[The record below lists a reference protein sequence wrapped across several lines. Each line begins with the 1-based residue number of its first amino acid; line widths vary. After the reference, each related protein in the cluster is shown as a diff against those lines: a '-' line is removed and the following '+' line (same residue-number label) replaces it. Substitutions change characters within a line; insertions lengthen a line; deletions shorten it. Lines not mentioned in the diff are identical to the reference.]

1 MKDGQKQSVPPH
13 ILRGIFSFT
22 TTSLENK
29 CRYTYTA
36 LMSLSR
42 PSEVPRPESGC
53 TCARLRRLTRRMTA
67 LYDRE
72 LAPTGLRLTQ
82 YSLLVTLSR
91 QDNDIAVSDLA
102 AAMDMDRTT
111 LTRNLRPLLDQGL
124 VKLSADP
131 MDARVRRVQ
140 ITTDGKVALHNAIPY
155 WRTAQDFVNHTLGE
169 DQVRSLHD
177 WLDRVTPAFRS

>member
-1 MKDGQKQSVPPH
+1 
-13 ILRGIFSFT
+13 
-22 TTSLENK
+22 
-29 CRYTYTA
+29 
-36 LMSLSR
+36 MSLSR
-42 PSEVPRPESGC
+42 PTEVPRPESSC

-82 YSLLVTLSR
+82 YSLLATLRR
-91 QDNDIAVSDLA
+91 QDKDVAVSDLA

-124 VKLSADP
+124 VELRADP
-131 MDARVRRVQ
+131 VDARVRRAL
-140 ITTDGKVALHNAIPY
+140 ITTDGQAAFHNAIPY

-169 DQVRSLHD
+169 DQVGALHD
-177 WLDRVTPAFRS
+177 WLDRVTPAFRAESLEI